1 MDLILW
7 RHAHAEEIYEGIS
20 DAERKL
26 SGKGLKQA
34 SKMAS
39 WLDRVLPD
47 NCRILVSPTERTLA
61 TAEALTFFGRK
72 RKVMDEL
79 APTASAAEVI
89 RAANWP
95 ENREAVL
102 VIGHQ
107 PYLGQVAAE
116 VLGHQGHDFSVRKA
130 SVWWLT
136 RRLRQ
141 HESEGEV
148 RQVYLKAVMSP
159 ELLSL

>member
-7 RHAHAEEIYEGIS
+7 RHAHAEDLYEGIC

-26 SGKGLKQA
+26 TGKGLKQA

-47 NCRILVSPTERTLA
+47 NCRILVSPTERTRA

-72 RKVMDEL
+72 RKIVDEL
-79 APTASAAEVI
+79 MPEAKADDVI

-102 VIGHQ
+102 IIGHQ
-107 PYLGQVAAE
+107 PYLGQVVAQI
-116 VLGHQGHDFSVRKA
+116 LDHQGQEFSIRKA

-136 RRLRQ
+136 RRLKQ
-141 HESEGEV
+141 SELEGEQNHV
-148 RQVYLKAVMSP
+148 FLKAVMSP
-159 ELLSL
+159 DLLSL

>member
-7 RHAHAEEIYEGIS
+7 RHAQAEDLYDGIS

-26 SGKGLKQA
+26 TAKGVKQA

-47 NCRILVSPTERTLA
+47 NCKILVSPTERTVA

-72 RKVMDEL
+72 RKIITEL
-79 APTASAAEVI
+79 NPEATPQLVLESV
-89 RAANWP
+89 NWP
-95 ENREAVL
+95 DSKEAVL

-107 PYLGQVAAE
+107 PYLGQVVSE
-116 VLGHQGHDFSVRKA
+116 ILGHQGYEFSIRKA
-130 SVWWLT
+130 SVWWLSHKLKT
-136 RRLRQ
+136 SLTGE
-141 HESEGEV
+141 ESPHV
-148 RQVYLKAVMSP
+148 FLKAVMSP
-159 ELLSL
+159 DLLSL